1 MAFVKFNGYGRNPA
15 IHVNSDR
22 VVTFSGRDYPN
33 GGSTELSMD
42 DGSRFLVGHWDTDVA
57 KMIEAA
63 RADNKNG

>member
-22 VVTFSGRDYPN
+22 IVTFSPRDYPN
-33 GGSTELSMD
+33 GDSTELSMD
-42 DGSRFLVGHWDTDVA
+42 EGSRVLVGHWDTDVA

-63 RADNKNG
+63 QARTE